1 MAVCGGNPK
10 KVKEW
15 VLEADTKEEF
25 VDRLWTGFI
34 KVLLLKPIF
43 LKMGYRRGGGWVNFL
58 YSKVSI
64 KNDGNNKDNQVQA
77 HRIDQT
83 KTQSS

>member
-34 KVLLLKPIF
+34 YLI
-43 LKMGYRRGGGWVNFL
+43 N
-58 YSKVSI
+58 
-64 KNDGNNKDNQVQA
+64 
-77 HRIDQT
+77 
-83 KTQSS
+83 